1 MIAMGVKATVTLQP
15 VSVSSPVQTQTVS
28 VKDSLSGSSVQ
39 AAKVSAQLTAQTV
52 TVKDN
57 VNESNLTS
65 GKAMVRMPSK
75 AYFPSLGDA
84 SCLYVDESAGIVYL
98 WQADSLTYRAI
109 ASDWHQIGIINGGN
123 A

>member
-1 MIAMGVKATVTLQP
+1 MGVKATVTLQP

-28 VKDSLSGSSVQ
+28 VKDSLSDSSVQ

-57 VNESNLTS
+57 VNESSLTS

-84 SCLYVDESAGIVYL
+84 SYLYVDESEGRIYL
-98 WQADSLTYRAI
+98 WDADTLTYTPI
-109 ASDWHQIGIINGGN
+109 AGDWHQIDIINGGN

>member
-28 VKDSLSGSSVQ
+28 VKNSLSGSSVQ

-57 VNESNLTS
+57 VNESSLTS

-75 AYFPSLGDA
+75 AYFPSLGDDG
-84 SCLYVDESAGIVYL
+84 CLYVDESEERVYL
-98 WQADSLTYRAI
+98 WQADSLTYKPI
-109 ASDWHQIGIINGGN
+109 ASDWHQIGVINGGN